1 MSGRGRGCG
10 ARSCAARTR
19 LVPTDLAP
27 LTARG
32 SRQGM
37 VLREWGRGGR
47 IVSGLIGRPYS
58 WFFAG
63 VSEITVQLTLDV
75 KDSHGPWMTWVW

>member
-1 MSGRGRGCG
+1 
-10 ARSCAARTR
+10 
-19 LVPTDLAP
+19 
-27 LTARG
+27 
-32 SRQGM
+32 M

>member
-1 MSGRGRGCG
+1 MP
-10 ARSCAARTR
+10 
-19 LVPTDLAP
+19 LDLAP